1 MTENIENNFKNREN
15 TENTE
20 KTENTENIENMN
32 DRNGTNTPDTRRA
45 DGQKKTELLSLSLDE
60 VRVLVA
66 ELGEPKYRAEQLYV
80 AMSRGVAP
88 ENITNIPKT
97 MKAKLAEVAYYHVP
111 EIALRLVSAIDGTR
125 KYLLRLCDGNCIEAV
140 LMKYNHGNTI
150 CVSSQVGCR
159 MGCRFC
165 ASTIGGRVRD
175 LTAAEILGEV
185 IAVQNESGERVSNIV
200 MMGIGEPL
208 DNYDNVVKFLHLVN
222 APEGLNIGYRHISL
236 STCGVVPG
244 IRRLAAEE
252 LPITLSISL
261 HAPDD
266 KTRSEIMPINRSY
279 CIAELMDA
287 CCEYYRESGRRISFE
302 YTLISGKNDSE
313 AAARSLAGLLNGSLR
328 PRGNQIN
335 QRNGSGNENKE
346 SMPIHVNLIPVN
358 DVTESGFVRSDQRSI
373 DNFAKVLESKGIR
386 ATVRRR
392 LGPDIN
398 ASCGQLRRSRT
409 TDADK
414 L

>member
-1 MTENIENNFKNREN
+1 MTENNIKNTEN

-20 KTENTENIENMN
+20 NIENIENMN
-32 DRNGTNTPDTRRA
+32 DRNGANSTDTHGA
-45 DGQKKTELLSLSLDE
+45 DVRNKAELLSLSLDE
-60 VRVLVA
+60 VRALVA

-80 AMSRGVAP
+80 AMNRGVAP

-97 MKAKLAEVAYYHVP
+97 MKAKLADAAYYHVP

-140 LMKYNHGNTI
+140 LMKYNHGNTV

-165 ASTIGGRVRD
+165 ASTIGGRVRN
-175 LTAAEILGEV
+175 LTAGEILGEV
-185 IAVQNESGERVSNIV
+185 IAVQNDSGERVSNIV

-244 IRRLAAEE
+244 IRKLAAEE

-279 CIAELMDA
+279 CISELMDA
-287 CCEYYRESGRRISFE
+287 CREYYRERGRRISFE

-328 PRGNQIN
+328 PRENN
-335 QRNGSGNENKE
+335 HTNERSGSGNKE

-373 DNFAKVLESKGIR
+373 DNFARVLESKGIR

-398 ASCGQLRRSRT
+398 ASCGQLRRSRS
-409 TDADK
+409 K
-414 L
+414 